1 MTDPVSFKTAANQ
14 AAAHSAPPPP
24 GENDSNGRSAHSMDQ
39 QHVGGGATDTKI
51 ETVALILPPRRPSCD
66 TRHSGTDQRT
76 TCMANRVPNED
87 RACPRAKLDEDDQ
100 HVVIGPST
108 L

>member
-14 AAAHSAPPPP
+14 AAAHSAPPP
-24 GENDSNGRSAHSMDQ
+24 GDNDSDARSALSMDQ
-39 QHVGGGATDTKI
+39 QRVGGATDTKI
-51 ETVALILPPRRPSCD
+51 ETVALVLPPRRPSCD
-66 TRHSGTDQRT
+66 TRHSRTDQRT

-87 RACPRAKLDEDDQ
+87 RACPGAKLDEDHEQ
-100 HVVIGPST
+100 VVTGPST